1 MGSVSTFLWYDTAA
15 GEAAEFYTSLL
26 PNSRI
31 ISTNHASDGGVFLVT
46 FELDGQLFQALNA
59 GPHFH
64 FTEAI
69 SISVSVETQEE
80 VDRLWEAITADG
92 GEESQCGWAKDRWGL
107 SWQIVPTAL
116 AETTGGPDPEGA
128 ARATQAMMQMRKLD
142 IAALRKAYAGE

>member
-1 MGSVSTFLWYDTAA
+1 MGSVSTFLWYDTQA
-15 GEAAEFYTSLL
+15 GEAVDFYTSLL
-26 PNSRI
+26 PDSRI
-31 ISTNHASDGGVFLVT
+31 LSTQHAADGSVFLVS

-80 VDRLWEAITADG
+80 LDRLWNAITADG
-92 GEESQCGWAKDRWGL
+92 GEESMCGWAKDRWGL

-116 AETTGGPDPEGA
+116 GETTGGPDPEGA
-128 ARATQAMMQMRKLD
+128 ARATQAMFQMRKLD